1 MAGPDLEQELEREL
15 ERLHPKS
22 FAWTIVCCGG
32 DRHEAEDVL
41 QSAYLKVLDGRA
53 RFAGHSSLKTWLFA
67 VIRRTAAGR
76 RRQAWWRG
84 VLLARRTAAE
94 VEPPPATPED
104 EVRQSLRRVR
114 VRRALAGLARRQ
126 RQVLELVFYHD
137 LSIRQAAA
145 VLGVGLGTARIH
157 YQRGKQALAGLL
169 AGEPVRDE
177 VHHGSRH

>member
-76 RRQAWWRG
+76 RRRRTTRRW
-84 VLLARRTAAE
+84 LLARWSGDPSRPRP
-94 VEPPPATPED
+94 VDGPEERLGRRERD
-104 EVRQSLRRVR
+104 RRVLA
-114 VRRALAGLARRQ
+114 ALDALSPRQ
-126 RQVLELVFYHD
+126 RQILELVFYHD
-137 LSIRQAAA
+137 LSVREAAA
-145 VLGVGLGTARIH
+145 VIGVSAGSASVH
-157 YQRGKQALAGLL
+157 YDRGKRALL
-169 AGEPVRDE
+169 ARLGPHEAPGVTNR
-177 VHHGSRH
+177 